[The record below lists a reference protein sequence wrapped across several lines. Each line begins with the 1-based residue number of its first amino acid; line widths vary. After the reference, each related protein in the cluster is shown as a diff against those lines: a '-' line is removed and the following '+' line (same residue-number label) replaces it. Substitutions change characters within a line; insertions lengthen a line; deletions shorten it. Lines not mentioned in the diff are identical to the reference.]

1 MPKNYQS
8 YRLLSY
14 KVNRPLCKDEIRDH
28 MPRDKPSQSEPYCQM
43 TVLKMNSTFLECV
56 DRLYGARGAITAG
69 GIVIGPLVFAVAVEF
84 PFYTLSRFLNTPEK
98 GLGLEFFLVLSD
110 FFIALL
116 ALIGFTIFIR
126 MDCFRHTHYPLRF
139 NRKTRM
145 VHVFR
150 TNGTVLSVP
159 WDKLYFT
166 LGYGAVGIWEVLG
179 HLLAE
184 DGKTIKETFVLST
197 VGMRE
202 DPELRSQWEFIRR
215 YMEEGPEKLYDQVI
229 TMYPVDKKKEPYL
242 FGLKRFSMN
251 FAYWPIV
258 TLIFSPLILLGSIGR
273 WIAMR
278 TCKIP
283 RWPAEVEAESEID
296 PNDPYICDERYLASY
311 DDMLKVFRRGL

>member
-1 MPKNYQS
+1 
-8 YRLLSY
+8 
-14 KVNRPLCKDEIRDH
+14 
-28 MPRDKPSQSEPYCQM
+28 MPRDKPSQSKPYCQM

-56 DRLYGARGAITAG
+56 DKFYGGRGAITAT
-69 GIVIGPLVFAVAVEF
+69 GIVMGPLTFGLAKVPFQRLFRYSDIPTDAMGIFHIVF
-84 PFYTLSRFLNTPEK
+84 SFLI
-98 GLGLEFFLVLSD
+98 VLPY
-110 FFIALL
+110 L
-116 ALIGFTIFIR
+116 ALYIFALR
-126 MDCFRHTHYPLRF
+126 MECFRHTHYPLRF

-197 VGMRE
+197 AYMRE
-202 DPELRSQWEFIRR
+202 DRELRSQWEFIRR

-229 TMYPVDKKKEPYL
+229 TMYPVDKRKEPYL
-242 FGLKRFSMN
+242 FGLKRFSMH

-283 RWPAEVEAESEID
+283 RWPAEVEAESEIE
-296 PNDPYICDERYLASY
+296 PNDPYICDERHLASY
-311 DDMLKVFRRGL
+311 NDMLTVFRRGLIGSG